1 VTARDAA
8 RQYGAGRVALGAGL
22 LVAPGVIG
30 RPWLGGVAREPGGRV
45 ALRALGVRD
54 LIIGAIAV
62 HTVDHPEVAPR
73 WQRACAL
80 ADGVDLAATLAARRS
95 LPPVGSALVA
105 AMAAAGT
112 AAGLLL
118 AEALRR

>member
-8 RQYGAGRVALGAGL
+8 RQYAAGRVALGAGL
-22 LVAPGVIG
+22 LLAPGVVG
-30 RPWLGGVAREPGGRV
+30 RPWLGAAAREPGGRV

-80 ADGVDLAATLAARRS
+80 ADGVDLVATLAARPS
-95 LPPVGSALVA
+95 LPPIGSALVA
-105 AMAAAGT
+105 ALAAAGT